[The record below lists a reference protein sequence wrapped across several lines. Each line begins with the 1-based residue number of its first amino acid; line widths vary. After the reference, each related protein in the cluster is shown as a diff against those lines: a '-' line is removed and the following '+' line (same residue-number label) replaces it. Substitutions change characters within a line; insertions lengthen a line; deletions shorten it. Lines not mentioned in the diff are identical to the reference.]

1 LLPDPNALPP
11 EADEQSA
18 WARPVSVRLG
28 EIVLALALLAT
39 GAFIAWQAALLS
51 FGGLGLPGPGFF
63 PFALGVGL
71 ATIAVVLLATVGQG
85 TGDDGE
91 TVFLGH
97 RNVLVTMVALG
108 GAAFAFE
115 RLGALVTLGLFA
127 VAMLLLV
134 ARTALWRAVLGAA
147 VGMVAVWLFFGIA
160 LGVRL
165 PDGTIWEQISDT
177 VSAAPPSSDQP

>member
-1 LLPDPNALPP
+1 LLPDPNTLPP

-18 WARPVSVRLG
+18 WARPVSARLG
-28 EIVLALALLAT
+28 EVVLALALLAT
-39 GAFIAWQAALLS
+39 GLFIAWQATTLS

-63 PFALGVGL
+63 PFVLGAAL
-71 ATIAVVLLATVGQG
+71 ATIAVALLATGQG

-97 RNVLVTMVALG
+97 RNVLVTLVALG

-165 PDGTIWEQISDT
+165 PDGTVWERISDA